1 MEELIKMPK
10 GDGTG
15 PAGMR
20 SRSGRGLGQGRGGGR
35 GKGMGSG
42 RGMGMNRGALSR
54 GINQIASN
62 TGLPGNPVSQ
72 PQMTGA
78 EEIATLKENARV
90 LEQQIQDIERRI
102 DQVREDNGH
111 AVAHVDSQKCRGCG
125 MCVDFCPVEAITIN
139 DVAAIDK
146 GKCIG
151 CGACI
156 DECPFDAILM
166 S

>member
-1 MEELIKMPK
+1 MPR

-15 PAGMR
+15 PAGMG
-20 SRSGRGLGQGRGGGR
+20 SRSGRGLGQGMGG
-35 GKGMGSG
+35 G
-42 RGMGMNRGALSR
+42 RGMGMSSGR
-54 GINQIASN
+54 GIGMGRRVLGRGVDQVASN
-62 TGLPGNPVSQ
+62 TILSGNPVSQ
-72 PQMTGA
+72 PQMTRG
-78 EEIATLKENARV
+78 EKIATLRENVRA

-102 DQVREDNGH
+102 GQMREDKSH

-151 CGACI
+151 CWACI
-156 DECPFDAILM
+156 DGCPFDAISM